1 MRRYIQFRF
10 RVAIEKDI
18 RLYEASLR
26 ARKPHWDEKMIQKR
40 ARNKYI
46 GELKK
51 IGVVWL
57 S

>member
-51 IGVVWL
+51 IGVV
-57 S
+57 